1 MMPYS
6 VSNFDDF
13 NMDTQHYDLD
23 LLNLHPYDLDLQN
36 YDLDLQNYDL
46 DLQHYDLDLQH
57 YDLDLQHYDLDLLV
71 MHGLGECVT
80 IYRRGGVVQ
89 TVPDLKG

>member
-6 VSNFDDF
+6 VSNIDDF

-23 LLNLHPYDLDLQN
+23 LQN
-36 YDLDLQNYDL
+36 YHLDLQNYDL

-57 YDLDLQHYDLDLLV
+57 YDLGLQHYDLDLLV